1 MVKIYRKGFLFLA
14 LLTLGLAGIPRQ
26 DACAASPGVKKKEVV
41 VGGLFSLTGGWST
54 LGQSSRA
61 ALEVAVDDVNA
72 YLSRVDARIRFAAL
86 VEDTQLIPELA
97 LEKLRLLAK
106 QKVRIVVGPQSS
118 AEVARLK
125 AFADA
130 NDVLIISQSSTAGTL
145 AIAGDNI
152 FRFTPADDL
161 EGEAIAALMHA
172 DGVKTVVP
180 LWRDD
185 PGNSGLHEA
194 TTKDFQAL
202 GGRVESGVEYSS
214 SASDFS
220 AAVAA
225 VSAQVSAARV
235 ATGDDAAVAVYLAG
249 FDEVA
254 AIFQLAQGDAVLAS
268 TRWYG
273 SDGVAL
279 SGALLNDPV
288 AAAFAQ
294 RVGYP
299 NPLFGLDEAAA
310 VKWEPVAAR
319 IREKTGTEPESF
331 ALGVYDAVWVA
342 AKALISHRGRVSFDE
357 FTQDFP
363 EEAASF
369 FGTTGWTV
377 LNAAGD
383 RQFGNFDF
391 WAIRTVDSSRQWT
404 RVARY
409 NTATKEIVRDEP

>member
-1 MVKIYRKGFLFLA
+1 MKIHWKSLLFLV
-14 LLTLGLAGIPRQ
+14 LLTFGAAGIRQ
-26 DACAASPGVKKKEVV
+26 QEAFAASPNIKTKKVV

-54 LGQSSRA
+54 LGQSSKA
-61 ALEVAVDDVNA
+61 ALEIAVEDVNA
-72 YLSRVDARIRFAAL
+72 HLSRVNARIRFDFL
-86 VEDTQLIPELA
+86 IEDTQLIPALA
-97 LEKLRLLAK
+97 LEKLQLLAHK
-106 QKVRIVVGPQSS
+106 KVHIVLGPQSS
-118 AEVARLK
+118 AEAARLK

-130 NDVLIISQSSTAGTL
+130 NDLLIISQSSTAGTL
-145 AIAGDNI
+145 ALADDNI

-161 EGEAIAALMHA
+161 EGEAIAALMYA
-172 DGVKTVVP
+172 DGIRVIVP

-194 TTKDFQAL
+194 TTKNFQAL
-202 GGRVESGVEYSS
+202 GGQVESGVEYSS
-214 SASDFS
+214 STREFS
-220 AAVAA
+220 SIVAT
-225 VSAQVSAARV
+225 VSAQVSAVQA
-235 ATGDDAAVAVYLAG
+235 AIHDKAAVAVYLAG
-249 FDEVA
+249 FDEVTS
-254 AIFQLAQGDAVLAS
+254 IFQLARNEATLTS

-279 SGALLNDPV
+279 SSTLLNDPV

-294 RVGYP
+294 QVGYP

-310 VKWEPVAAR
+310 VKWKPIAER
-319 IREKTGTEPESF
+319 IKEKTGNEPESF

-342 AKALISHRGRVSFDE
+342 AKALIGHRGRVSFDA
-357 FTQDFP
+357 FTQDFS

-391 WAIRTVDSSRQWT
+391 WAIRTGESSRQWT

-409 NTATKEIVRDEP
+409 NTATKELVRDEP